1 MRPPTTPPVPPFS
14 EASFWGF
21 FWTIPSLG
29 MARRQ
34 PRPKRRP
41 VELPAGFKFK
51 PADISP
57 ELRFTGAIVSGE
69 MLALMGIIPKPTPK
83 RN

>member
-1 MRPPTTPPVPPFS
+1 
-14 EASFWGF
+14 
-21 FWTIPSLG
+21 